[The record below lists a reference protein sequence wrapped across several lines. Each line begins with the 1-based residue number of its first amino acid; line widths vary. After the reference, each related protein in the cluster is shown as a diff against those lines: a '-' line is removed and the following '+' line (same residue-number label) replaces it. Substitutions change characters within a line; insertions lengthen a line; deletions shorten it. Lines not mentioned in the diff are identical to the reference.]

1 MRQNPHSILVPI
13 LEPPLSRRE
22 KAALTAALLMGVAV
36 VVMFAY
42 ALTQLALRLAAAMGW
57 EGW

>member
-1 MRQNPHSILVPI
+1 MRQNPPSILVPI

-22 KAALTAALLMGVAV
+22 KALLTVALLVSLGIIV
-36 VVMFAY
+36 VFAY
-42 ALTQLALRLAAAMGW
+42 GLLQLALRLAAAMGW